1 MATIYE
7 DDNRDL
13 KASCP
18 EKAGCSEG
26 SARSDQLSDFDGSNQ
41 RFEAPN
47 RSARSADGPTALV
60 ESKIRARHPC
70 RNCDALLEG
79 DALGDLPERCP
90 CCGEWLDWWKF
101 AGLDKEV

>member
-7 DDNRDL
+7 DDNREL

-18 EKAGCSEG
+18 EG
-26 SARSDQLSDFDGSNQ
+26 SAQ
-41 RFEAPN
+41 
-47 RSARSADGPTALV
+47 SADGPTALV

>member
-13 KASCP
+13 
-18 EKAGCSEG
+18 
-26 SARSDQLSDFDGSNQ
+26 R
-41 RFEAPN
+41 
-47 RSARSADGPTALV
+47 
-60 ESKIRARHPC
+60 C

-79 DALGDLPERCP
+79 DALGELPERCP